1 MLVQWVQLTS
11 TSLQN
16 IVMKAFLWTFVSQL
30 RNTLLLNAVRCFFCA
45 FYIKSQHPMPTINA
59 ADGYF
64 FCAFYIKSQHLKRN
78 IVHMW
83 RYFFCAFYIKSQLS
97 VLNNWHSVVISF
109 AHSTSNHNDLSR
121 QPDNELVISFAHS
134 TSNHNIAFN
143 LWNSSQ
149 VISFAHSTSNHN

>member
-45 FYIKSQHPMPTINA
+45 FYIKSQHP
-59 ADGYF
+59 
-64 FCAFYIKSQHLKRN
+64 KRN